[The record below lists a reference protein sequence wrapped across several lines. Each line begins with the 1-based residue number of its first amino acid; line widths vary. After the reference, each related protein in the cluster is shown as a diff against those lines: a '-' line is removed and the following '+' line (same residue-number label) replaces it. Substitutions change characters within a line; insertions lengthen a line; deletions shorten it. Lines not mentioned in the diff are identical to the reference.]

1 MKTLVPQHSGTVPKF
16 KRIKEFD
23 MYARNVAL
31 NLKPNTASEFTSTL
45 EKDILPLMRKQVGF
59 RDELT
64 FLGAGGKDVVA
75 ISLWDKKEHAD
86 QYSRDTYPQVLKGLA
101 KVVEGTPQ
109 VHGYEVASSTFHK
122 IGAQS

>member
-1 MKTLVPQHSGTVPKF
+1 
-16 KRIKEFD
+16 

-31 NLKPNTASEFTSTL
+31 HLRPNTASEFTSTL
-45 EKDILPLMRKQVGF
+45 EKDILPLMRKQAGF

-75 ISLWDKKEHAD
+75 ISLWDKKENAD